1 MCSRAQKVKDM
12 IQIETLTNGL
22 TVIVEEMPHVES
34 VAYDLMIP
42 GGVILDN
49 ERRIG
54 ASLVLAELTS
64 RGAGGLRAEE
74 LSNAFDICGIRHGES
89 AGHDRYIYS
98 GTLLSSHLEEALR
111 LVALMVTKPNF
122 PENELEGIKKLL
134 IQDIAAL
141 EDNPTRKAIHELS
154 ARYYPQ
160 PYDRSSLGT
169 LEGIEA
175 ASISDLRSEWRS
187 LFRPEGAVLSIAGKV
202 SAATVHKL
210 VEQTFGDWHGK
221 AAKIPALGKLPRH
234 QNIHI
239 ESESAQ
245 LQIALAYPSAPFG
258 HPLYYASKVCASILS
273 GGMFGRLFIEVR
285 EKRGLCY
292 SVFARHSATKY
303 YGTMLVYAGTTP
315 ERAHETLQVL
325 TAELQK
331 VIGSVEREELSRAKA
346 NLKASLVIGEESSGA
361 RAGSNA
367 SDWWLDKRVRTLD
380 EIKAGIDT
388 VDSALVDRC
397 MKEFSSRSYMLLT
410 LGSKRLEVQVPENF
424 MQG

>member
-1 MCSRAQKVKDM
+1 
-12 IQIETLTNGL
+12 
-22 TVIVEEMPHVES
+22 
-34 VAYDLMIP
+34 
-42 GGVILDN
+42 
-49 ERRIG
+49 
-54 ASLVLAELTS
+54 
-64 RGAGGLRAEE
+64 
-74 LSNAFDICGIRHGES
+74 
-89 AGHDRYIYS
+89 
-98 GTLLSSHLEEALR
+98 
-111 LVALMVTKPNF
+111 
-122 PENELEGIKKLL
+122 
-134 IQDIAAL
+134 
-141 EDNPTRKAIHELS
+141 
-154 ARYYPQ
+154 
-160 PYDRSSLGT
+160 
-169 LEGIEA
+169 
-175 ASISDLRSEWRS
+175 
-187 LFRPEGAVLSIAGKV
+187 
-202 SAATVHKL
+202 
-210 VEQTFGDWHGK
+210 
-221 AAKIPALGKLPRH
+221 
-234 QNIHI
+234 
-239 ESESAQ
+239 
-245 LQIALAYPSAPFG
+245 
-258 HPLYYASKVCASILS
+258 
-273 GGMFGRLFIEVR
+273 MFGRLFIEVR